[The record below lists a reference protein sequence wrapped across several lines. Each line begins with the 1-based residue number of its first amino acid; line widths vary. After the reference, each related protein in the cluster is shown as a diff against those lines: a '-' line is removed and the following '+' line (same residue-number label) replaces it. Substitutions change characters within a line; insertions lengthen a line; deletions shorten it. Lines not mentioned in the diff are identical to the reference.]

1 MSAIFRPEHP
11 NPQFMRKQWL
21 NLNGTWQFEKDM
33 GRSGKAK
40 GYMEE
45 DHELAETICV
55 PFCPESRLSGIEYKD
70 FIPAVWYKRRFRLT
84 EEQTKGTRVRLQI
97 GACDYF
103 TEVWINGVSAGRHR
117 GGYSSF
123 SFDITDMIRTGENT
137 IAIYAEDDTR
147 DPMIPSGKQSH
158 EYASFGCFYT
168 RTTGIWQT
176 VWLEF
181 APEAQIRSFR
191 FYPDIRTGTV
201 SLAVQ
206 FNGTEDFTAEISYQG
221 KPVGEV
227 VCPSCGGFRIF
238 PVPLQE
244 IHLWEPGCG
253 RLYDIT
259 MRFGRDEVQS
269 YFGLREI
276 ALSGRKLLLNGK
288 SVFQRLVLD
297 QGFYPDGIYTAPDDA
312 ALKRDIE
319 LSMSPKNLF
328 QLTAPCIS

>member
-168 RTTGIWQT
+168 RNT
-176 VWLEF
+176 L
-181 APEAQIRSFR
+181 
-191 FYPDIRTGTV
+191 
-201 SLAVQ
+201 
-206 FNGTEDFTAEISYQG
+206 
-221 KPVGEV
+221 
-227 VCPSCGGFRIF
+227 
-238 PVPLQE
+238 
-244 IHLWEPGCG
+244 
-253 RLYDIT
+253 
-259 MRFGRDEVQS
+259 
-269 YFGLREI
+269 
-276 ALSGRKLLLNGK
+276 
-288 SVFQRLVLD
+288 
-297 QGFYPDGIYTAPDDA
+297 
-312 ALKRDIE
+312 
-319 LSMSPKNLF
+319 
-328 QLTAPCIS
+328 